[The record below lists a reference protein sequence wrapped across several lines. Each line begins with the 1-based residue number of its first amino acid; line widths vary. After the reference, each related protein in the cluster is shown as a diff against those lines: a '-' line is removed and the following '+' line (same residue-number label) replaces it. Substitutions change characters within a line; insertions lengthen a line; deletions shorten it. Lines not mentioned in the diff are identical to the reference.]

1 VSGLSPL
8 HAAVLSSLLFGMAE
22 HGPSLAQTAALTP
35 PSSLTPS
42 DKTVAVQLTH
52 RHRAVRECVAP
63 AGTKTCAGREL
74 EADTAT
80 TVRFE
85 RVEVA
90 KAKLIADRGMLQV
103 TFPPHV
109 GPQEQTIRLE
119 VGDWL
124 VDWPG
129 AAGIGHLHV
138 VAGAKPRVT
147 LVTSSGRCRFKEQRC
162 ELDTARRRQLTV
174 RDDVEQ

>member
-1 VSGLSPL
+1 
-8 HAAVLSSLLFGMAE
+8 MAE
-22 HGPSLAQTAALTP
+22 HGASFAETAALTP
-35 PSSLTPS
+35 PSSLQPS
-42 DKTVAVQLTH
+42 DKAVSVQVTH
-52 RHRAVRECVAP
+52 RHRVVRECIAP
-63 AGTKTCAGREL
+63 AGSKACTGREL
-74 EADTAT
+74 DADTAT

-90 KAKLIADRGMLQV
+90 KANLFADRGTRQA
-103 TFPPHV
+103 TFPSHV
-109 GPQEQTIRLE
+109 GAQEQTIRLE

-138 VAGAKPRVT
+138 AAGAKPRVT
-147 LVTSSGRCRFKEQRC
+147 LVTSSGRCRLKEQRC